1 LELAENIPGFTS
13 SDRLGLTTF
22 GSILLHMVIILGI
35 GFTIPDLT
43 SESDPL
49 PTLEITLVNSR
60 SDTDPEKA
68 DFLAQA
74 NQDGGG
80 DSDLPVIARSPLP
93 MEPRP
98 VTSKSL
104 PVARVESPPRPDSSR
119 PDPRV
124 MTQEADAPVQLA
136 MIKPSQKKK
145 KTAEQKAK
153 MGVVQQQSTQ
163 KERSRLSAEISQFWD
178 EYQKRPRRKF
188 LSARTK
194 EYKYATYMESWRA
207 KVETVGNLNY
217 PEQAKKEKIT
227 GQLVLDVEITA
238 NGSIHAINII
248 RASGFKVLDDA
259 AVRIVRLSA
268 PFKPFP
274 KDIRDEIDI
283 LHITRTWQFVRGNRL
298 TSR

>member
-1 LELAENIPGFTS
+1 MELAENIPGFTS

-22 GSILLHMVIILGI
+22 GSILFHMVIILGI
-35 GFTIPDLT
+35 SFTIPDLA

-119 PDPRV
+119 PEPRV

-145 KTAEQKAK
+145 KAAEQKAK
-153 MGVVQQQSTQ
+153 MGVVQQQNTQ

>member
-1 LELAENIPGFTS
+1 
-13 SDRLGLTTF
+13 
-22 GSILLHMVIILGI
+22 
-35 GFTIPDLT
+35 
-43 SESDPL
+43 
-49 PTLEITLVNSR
+49 
-60 SDTDPEKA
+60 
-68 DFLAQA
+68 
-74 NQDGGG
+74 
-80 DSDLPVIARSPLP
+80 
-93 MEPRP
+93 
-98 VTSKSL
+98 
-104 PVARVESPPRPDSSR
+104 
-119 PDPRV
+119 
-124 MTQEADAPVQLA
+124 
-136 MIKPSQKKK
+136 
-145 KTAEQKAK
+145 
-153 MGVVQQQSTQ
+153 MGVVQQQNTQ
-163 KERSRLSAEISQFWD
+163 RERSRLSAEISQFWD

-248 RASGFKVLDDA
+248 RASGFEVLDDA